1 MGRTLGEHFELI
13 AKQEGDKCAVVD
25 KPRGLRLSYAELNEK
40 ANKFARGLMK
50 LGIVQGDRVGIW
62 STNNVEWIITQLA
75 TAKIGAILVN
85 INPAYRVHELEYALL
100 QSGVKLLVL
109 IPGFKGD
116 EYLEM
121 LRQLAPEL
129 ITEAKDH
136 TTVCPDLKQL
146 ILIDP
151 KSEYSRINNLLN
163 FDVVCELGDTV
174 PPEDLVEVSE
184 SLQFDDAI
192 NIQYT
197 SGTTGFPK
205 GVTLS
210 HHNLLNNSLYGAEA
224 MGINRDSR
232 MCIPMPFYHCGGMVI
247 GTLSTLCTGA
257 QVVIPAPSFNPEKT
271 MEAVQAERC
280 THLIGVPTMFIEQL
294 EHPRFSEFDFS
305 SLRSGFM
312 AGAPCPVE
320 LMRQVQTKMNL
331 TELVIIYGQTE
342 CSPIITSTTASD
354 PLELRATSVGKVIPH
369 LEIKIVDPE
378 TGKTV
383 AIGEQGEIC
392 SRGYAVMLGYW
403 MNENATKESVDLSGW
418 LHTGDLGKMDT
429 SGYVHITGRK
439 KDMIIRGGE
448 NIYPREI
455 EEVLHGHSA
464 IAQAQVF
471 GIPDKRLGEEVA
483 CWLQAKTG
491 VAVDTQDVKL
501 WLKERVAYF
510 KIPTHFKVVQEFP
523 MTVTGKVQKHMMR
536 EMMIKELGLEAVAN
550 IETA

>member
-1 MGRTLGEHFELI
+1 MGRTIGGHFELI
-13 AKQEGDKCAVVD
+13 VEREKNKCAVVD
-25 KPRGLRLSYAELNEK
+25 IPRGVSLTFVELNEK
-40 ANKFARGLMK
+40 ADKFARGLMK
-50 LGIVQGDRVGIW
+50 LGIVKGDRVGIW
-62 STNNVEWIITQLA
+62 STNNLDWIITQLA

-121 LRQLAPEL
+121 LRELTPEL
-129 ITEAKDH
+129 ITKAEGR
-136 TTVCPDLKQL
+136 TSICPDLKQL

-151 KSEYSRINNLLN
+151 QSEYSQLNLLN
-163 FDVVCELGDTV
+163 FEVVCELGDSI
-174 PPEDLVEVSE
+174 PLEDLKEISA

-210 HHNLLNNSLYGAEA
+210 HHNLLNNALYGAEA
-224 MGINRDSR
+224 MGVNRDSK

-247 GTLSTLCTGA
+247 GTLSTLCSGA

-271 MEAVQAERC
+271 MEAVQEERC

-294 EHPRFSEFDFS
+294 EHSRFSSFDFT

-342 CSPIITSTTASD
+342 CSPIITSTTADD

-378 TGKTV
+378 TGMTV
-383 AIGEQGEIC
+383 SRGEQGEIC

-403 MNENATKESVDLSGW
+403 MNEKATKESVDEAGW
-418 LHTGDLGKMDT
+418 LHTGDLGNMDEN
-429 SGYVHITGRK
+429 GYVHITGRK

-455 EEVLHGHSA
+455 EEVLHKHSG

-483 CWLQAKTG
+483 CWLQVRKG
-491 VAVDTQDVKL
+491 VAVDTHEVKT
-501 WLKERVAYF
+501 WLKDRVAYF
-510 KIPTHFKVVQEFP
+510 KIPTHFKVVHEFP
-523 MTVTGKVQKHMMR
+523 MTVTGKVQKHVMR